1 MPIEEV
7 LQNALTREQRDAA
20 TDRAPQILTLAC
32 AGSGK
37 TRTTAFRI
45 ARLLA
50 DGEEP
55 ASIVAFTFTDKA
67 ADSMKLQVARA
78 LEAAGFDP
86 TVLGSMYIGTI
97 HSYCQ
102 TILGQMDARYRQF
115 DVLDENRLKLFLI
128 SRFYQLGLNVVQQA
142 RAARYFVTIKE
153 IAEAWKIL
161 NDEVVEINQ
170 ISAEDPQLGQVLQA
184 LSDRLDA
191 DEFIDFSLM
200 IRLVVD
206 ALRRNDADAERAVS
220 SLRHLIVDEYQDV
233 NPSQESLIRE
243 LYRRAET
250 LFVVGDD
257 DQAIYAW
264 RGADVSNILEF
275 QQRWPQCSTHTLPQN
290 FRSTRAIV
298 AMADQFVAAELGAR
312 RIVKNPG
319 AVDPAGPRDVR
330 NLWFPTRAEEA
341 EWVVSRIQ
349 ALLGT
354 EYVERDG
361 TARGLTPADFAILM
375 RSTRA
380 DEGDTGLRRHDA
392 FTSLLTDRGI
402 AYSLDSGAG
411 IFDRPQVV
419 VVRDSFELL
428 RNGSPDRNVAGN
440 FYNQSVLPAFQRANF
455 NKFVAV
461 LSEWGR
467 KIHAPVGGARQRL
480 LPQQLLYELL
490 NAFGLEETNFDA
502 GTMQDLGVFSRILQD
517 VEAVYL
523 SIDSPGRF
531 REILNFLGNV
541 AESGYDSA
549 SDDVLRRPDA
559 ITVSTV
565 HRVKGLEFP
574 VVFIVDVEN
583 GRFPGDRRSYLGWLP
598 RTVIDPAL
606 ARGAYQST
614 PPEEIRL
621 FYTAMTRA
629 ERFVYISGS
638 QALPGGKRPRAQSRF
653 ALRLQHAELSSD
665 PIGLPNGITPRAP
678 ARRIDETI
686 MPTTYSEIKTYL
698 RCPKDYQY
706 RQTFGFSPSI
716 PEMFGFGQ
724 TVHTAIGKLH
734 EVFADGAPTGQGAE
748 EIARNVFHL
757 KHVAPSRD
765 PQNRPGP
772 YERAQDRAAE
782 IVREY
787 AQNFQQDFSR
797 KREVEVQFE
806 ILVANA
812 VISGS
817 IDLLLQVD
825 DNNNIVDAT
834 VVDFKAMQGGQQPE
848 TNEQLEWTD
857 LSLQVQLYAKA
868 AREVLGE
875 NARTGAVHLLKDN
888 QRVQVPVT
896 EAAVD
901 AAVANVEWAVERI
914 LAGEFPMRPQAAK
927 CSDCDFRLICQ
938 KQPQEFTTNELP
950 PDIQIPGGNRRVLA
964 FSAFDPTG
972 AGAGAGGQRQ

>member
-1 MPIEEV
+1 MLIDEL
-7 LQNALTREQRDAA
+7 LQTALTQEQRGAA
-20 TDRAPQILTLAC
+20 TDRAAEILTLAC

-37 TRTTAFRI
+37 TRTTAYRI
-45 ARLLA
+45 ARLVA
-50 DGEEP
+50 DGEDP
-55 ASIVAFTFTDKA
+55 AGIVAFTFTEKA
-67 ADSMKLQVARA
+67 ADSMKLQVAKA

-102 TILGQMDARYRQF
+102 TILGQMNARYRQF

-128 SRFYQLGLNVVQQA
+128 SRFYQLGLNVVQQV

-153 IAEAWKIL
+153 IAEAWKIV
-161 NDEVVEINQ
+161 NDEMIGIDQVAV
-170 ISAEDPQLGQVLQA
+170 EDPQLGQVMQA
-184 LSDRLDA
+184 LSGRLDA

-200 IRLVVD
+200 IRLVVE
-206 ALRRNDADAERAVS
+206 ALQRNDLAAERAIS
-220 SLRHLIVDEYQDV
+220 QLKHLIVDEYQDT
-233 NPSQESLIRE
+233 NPSQELLIRE
-243 LYRRAET
+243 LYRRAKT

-275 QQRWPQCSTHTLPQN
+275 QQRWTQCSTHTLPEN

-298 AMADQFVAAELGAR
+298 TMADQFVAAELGAQ
-312 RIVKNPG
+312 RIVKNPE
-319 AVDPAGPRDVR
+319 ATDPVGPRDVR
-330 NLWFPTRAEEA
+330 NLWFPIRSDEA
-341 EWVVSRIQ
+341 EWVVTRIQ
-349 ALLGT
+349 SLLGT

-361 TARGLTPADFAILM
+361 TLRGLTPADFAILM

-380 DEGDTGLRRHDA
+380 DEGDTGTRRHDA
-392 FTSLLTDRGI
+392 FTSILTARGI

-411 IFDRPQVV
+411 IFDRPQVLV
-419 VVRDSFELL
+419 IRDALELL
-428 RNGSPDRNVAGN
+428 RSGSPDRNVAAT
-440 FYNQSVLPAFQRANF
+440 FFNQNVVPAFPRASF
-455 NKFVAV
+455 NSFVAV
-461 LSEWGR
+461 LADWGR
-467 KIHAPVGGARQRL
+467 RIHAPAGGARQRL

-523 SIDSPGRF
+523 SVDSPGRF

-559 ITVSTV
+559 VTVSTV

-583 GRFPGDRRSYLGWLP
+583 GRFPGDRRNYLGWLP
-598 RTVIDPAL
+598 GNIIGPAL
-606 ARGAYQST
+606 SRNAYQSM

-629 ERFVYISGS
+629 ERFLYISGS
-638 QALPGGKRPRAQSRF
+638 QSLPGGKRMRAQSRF
-653 ALRLQHAELSSD
+653 ALRLQHPELSAD
-665 PIGLPNGITPRAP
+665 ATALPNGLQPRTP

-686 MPTTYSEIKTYL
+686 MPTSYSEIKTYL

-716 PEMFGFGQ
+716 PEMFGFGK

-734 EVFADGAPTGQGAE
+734 ELFAEAVPTGQGADD
-748 EIARNVFHL
+748 IARDVFHL

-772 YERAQDRAAE
+772 YERAKDRAAE
-782 IVREY
+782 IVRQY
-787 AQNFQQDFSR
+787 AENFQQDFSL
-797 KREVEVQFE
+797 KREVEAQFE
-806 ILVANA
+806 ILIANA

-825 DNNNIVDAT
+825 ENNNIVDAT
-834 VVDFKAMQGGQQPE
+834 VVDFKAMQGGQEPE
-848 TNEQLEWTD
+848 SNQQLEWTD

-868 AREVLGE
+868 AKEVLGE

-896 EAAVD
+896 DEAIQ

-914 LAGEFPMRPQAAK
+914 LAGQFPMRPQAEK
-927 CSDCDFRLICQ
+927 CAACDFRLICP
-938 KQPQEFTTNELP
+938 KRPEEFASSDRP
-950 PDIQIPGGNRRVLA
+950 PAIEIPGGTKQVLA
-964 FSAFDPTG
+964 FSAFDSVS
-972 AGAGAGGQRQ
+972 AGTRNP